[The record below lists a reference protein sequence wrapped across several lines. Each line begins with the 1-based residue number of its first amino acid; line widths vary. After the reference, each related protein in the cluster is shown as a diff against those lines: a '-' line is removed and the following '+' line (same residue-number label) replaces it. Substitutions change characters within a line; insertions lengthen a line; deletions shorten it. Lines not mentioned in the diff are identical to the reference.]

1 MKAELFPFQKRAL
14 SDLRMKTG
22 KQLAD
27 IKGRTLIRLF
37 HLQHRPERERLLL
50 WRL

>member
-22 KQLAD
+22 EA
-27 IKGRTLIRLF
+27 I
-37 HLQHRPERERLLL
+37 
-50 WRL
+50 WRISKDAL